1 MSSASAT
8 STARIE
14 LRLSTDQK
22 ALIARAARAR
32 QQTQSEFMRES
43 LEREARRALAD
54 RTQFVLDEEAWR
66 AWEQINERPARE
78 LAGLRELIGRPS
90 PFID

>member
-1 MSSASAT
+1 MTASST

-54 RTQFVLDEEAWR
+54 RTQFVLDEQAWQV
-66 AWEQINERPARE
+66 WEQINERPARE
-78 LAGLRELIGRPS
+78 LPGLRTLVARPS